1 MKKYLTLLFS
11 LIFATN
17 LWAEN
22 MPSAFLAGE
31 VPAFQTIE
39 KVLSAGNPSD
49 VLLLSVAPQK
59 MVGLAGF
66 NMASQGGK
74 LFPAE
79 QKALPTIG
87 KIAGK
92 GSTLSAEKIVAL
104 QPNLI
109 IDVGNVTPNY
119 IDQAK
124 RTFAQTGVPYLLL
137 DGRLSATPNTL
148 RELGKWLGV
157 EPLTE
162 QQVQYAEETL
172 KSAVDFSA
180 VLQQTAY
187 LARSAD
193 GLQTGQKGSIHT
205 EAMELVGLRN
215 VVEGEHKGLTQ
226 VSMEQLLLW
235 NPDIILTQYAEFFQT
250 IKNNPQWSQLS
261 AVKNQR
267 VFFIPNQPFGWLDSP
282 PSLNRLL
289 GVRWL
294 QHLLSNKPMV
304 DFAPEV
310 QHFYKLFY
318 HIDLTTA
325 QAEQLLKQGQ

>member
-1 MKKYLTLLFS
+1 MKKYLTLLFL

-22 MPSAFLAGE
+22 TPSAFLAGE
-31 VPAFQTIE
+31 VPASQTIE

-59 MVGLAGF
+59 MLGLAGF

-74 LFPAE
+74 LFPA
-79 QKALPTIG
+79 QQQALPTIG

-124 RTFAQTGVPYLLL
+124 RTFEQTGVPYLLL
-137 DGRLSATPNTL
+137 DGRLAVTPNTL

-157 EPLTE
+157 EQLTE
-162 QQVQYAEETL
+162 QQAQYAEETL
-172 KSAVDFSA
+172 KSAVDFSG
-180 VLQQTAY
+180 VLQQSAY

-205 EAMELVGLRN
+205 EAMELVGFRN

-250 IKNNPQWSQLS
+250 VKNNPQWSQLS

-294 QHLLSNKPMV
+294 QHLLSNKPMA

-318 HIDLTTA
+318 HIELSTA